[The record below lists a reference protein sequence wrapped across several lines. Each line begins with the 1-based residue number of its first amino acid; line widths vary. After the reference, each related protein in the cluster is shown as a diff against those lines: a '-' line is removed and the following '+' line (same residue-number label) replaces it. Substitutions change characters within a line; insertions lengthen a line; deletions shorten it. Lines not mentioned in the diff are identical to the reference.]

1 MAAASLLVPS
11 HAMLAMTFLFL
22 MLLLLLAPAPLHA
35 ALVAGDE
42 PPHATGVK
50 PDVASA
56 GGEEGGGHG
65 QLLAPVHV
73 KLARSLRILAE
84 QVTTARRKANDAYDG
99 WHNPPVSPGRH

>member
-1 MAAASLLVPS
+1 MAA
-11 HAMLAMTFLFL
+11 AMTFLFL
-22 MLLLLLAPAPLHA
+22 MLLLLAPAPAPLHA

-42 PPHATGVK
+42 PPTSTGVK

-56 GGEEGGGHG
+56 GGEEAMHG
-65 QLLAPVHV
+65 QLLASVQV

-84 QVTTARRKANDAYDG
+84 GVTTARRKANDAYDG